1 MCDQCATEA
10 LRYGEEVMPGFWL
23 MKAQKE
29 GARWHAGDW
38 GLVESNDPTVT
49 WTSEPQPSPVYGM
62 TDEQEESWF
71 KENEDNRAL
80 IETALGFVP
89 DDFRRAFDL
98 DPGTGYRLVMA
109 GKECGYDPE
118 TSGYFVN
125 WLWEH
130 LGEHLK
136 AAAPVPHNEH

>member
-1 MCDQCATEA
+1 MCDQCTTEA
-10 LRYGEEVMPGFWL
+10 LRYGDEVMPGFCL

-29 GARWHAGDW
+29 GVRWHAGDW

-62 TDEQEESWF
+62 TDEQEEAWF
-71 KENEDNRAL
+71 KENEDNPAL

-89 DDFRRAFDL
+89 DDFRNAFDL

-118 TSGYFVN
+118 TSGFFVN

-136 AAAPVPHNEH
+136 TAAPTPHDKR